1 MGNKEAYDQMLNEAK
16 ALKKEEIQTP
26 YMPIGIYLQEAEDL
40 YQWCIKDKEQLIAAG
55 IPETHFEKV
64 NIGAGALRHGQSVW
78 AEDLKT
84 RQEAEQQWVERS
96 PLAFDLCDQMIH
108 TFRYAYRDEESILTN
123 ISAIAEGDGAADM
136 IQDLSDLAVLGE
148 KNPEPLKQINFDM
161 ALLEECATTS
171 AEMADLRGAANG
183 EKFSTNDNLLIR
195 NQLYTLLKGYVDD
208 IRNCGKYLFWR
219 NADRLKG
226 YKSAY
231 NKNVNTKYRSES

>member
-26 YMPIGIYLQEAEDL
+26 YMPIGIFTQEAEDL
-40 YQWCIKDKEQLIAAG
+40 YQWCLKDKEQLMAAG
-55 IPETHFEKV
+55 IPETHFLKL
-64 NIGAGALRHGQSVW
+64 NLGAGALRYGQSVW

-84 RQEAEQQWVERS
+84 RQEAEQQWAVRS

-108 TFRYAYRDEESILTN
+108 TFRYAYKDEESILTN

-148 KNPEPLKQINFDM
+148 NNPEPLKRINFNM

-183 EKFSTNDNLLIR
+183 EKFSTNDNLQIR

-226 YKSAY
+226 Y
-231 NKNVNTKYRSES
+231 RSEYKRNQNN